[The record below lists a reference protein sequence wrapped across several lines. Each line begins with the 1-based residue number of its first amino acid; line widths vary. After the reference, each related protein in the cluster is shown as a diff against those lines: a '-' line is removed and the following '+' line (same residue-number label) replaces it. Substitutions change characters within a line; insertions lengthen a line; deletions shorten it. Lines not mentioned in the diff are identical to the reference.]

1 MKLIRVVAPHFVAG
15 FETDGT
21 VRRWES
27 LVEKAGLAT
36 DNKRHKVVRHTLR
49 HTAITWYL
57 DAGVDIELVSQYCRV
72 SVETIRKTY
81 RHETPRTFDNL
92 LSVKLR

>member
-1 MKLIRVVAPHFVAG
+1 M
-15 FETDGT
+15 
-21 VRRWES
+21 
-27 LVEKAGLAT
+27 
-36 DNKRHKVVRHTLR
+36 VRHTLR